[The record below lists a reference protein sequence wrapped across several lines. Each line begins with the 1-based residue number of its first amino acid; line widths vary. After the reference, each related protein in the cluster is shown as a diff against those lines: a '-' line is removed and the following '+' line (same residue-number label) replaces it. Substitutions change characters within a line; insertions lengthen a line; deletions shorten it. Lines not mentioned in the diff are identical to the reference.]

1 MGLFKN
7 PFCVRLT
14 LLLEFPGLLKS
25 DLGPS
30 PLRWIRSATKR
41 WTLHSRGGTFVR
53 FSDESGC
60 SPVSRK
66 WTKVDTRPFL
76 SLQILLVLLCFVI
89 PPLFSTLLYRIYI
102 ILEEYSTLVSRCT
115 EHSVVCVVLFPNSMR
130 IWRGG
135 TICGNGRKDEGIA
148 FHPTVRTL
156 NTVSAPTALGRG
168 SVLSPLGTPTTIL
181 DAHCFTHF

>member
-1 MGLFKN
+1 M
-7 PFCVRLT
+7 
-14 LLLEFPGLLKS
+14 
-25 DLGPS
+25 
-30 PLRWIRSATKR
+30 
-41 WTLHSRGGTFVR
+41 
-53 FSDESGC
+53 FSCFST
-60 SPVSRK
+60 R
-66 WTKVDTRPFL
+66 VDTRSFL

-89 PPLFSTLLYRIYI
+89 PPLFSTLLHRIHICTYH
-102 ILEEYSTLVSRCT
+102 LEEYSALVSRCT
-115 EHSVVCVVLFPNSMR
+115 KHSVVCVVLFPNSMR